1 MSFKENVYIPAIAEP
16 TLYFNGIYYMMTVF
30 FFSSRI
36 VSVSILL
43 VVFFKKDKYYL
54 GHCPQLCVFLL
65 DVSSHVLAVKS

>member
-1 MSFKENVYIPAIAEP
+1 MSFKENIYIPAIAEP
-16 TLYFNGIYYMMTVF
+16 TLYFNGIYYMMTI

-54 GHCPQLCVFLL
+54 GHSPQLCVFLL
-65 DVSSHVLAVKS
+65 DVFSHVLAVKS